1 MLLSHCYRLCRL
13 FTAVRVFLWVWEAGA
28 TLWLPSSGV
37 ASPAAERRLF
47 CPRLQGLPLPGSW
60 AQAQQLRQV
69 GRAALQHA
77 GPSRSRDRTRLS
89 AWAGR
94 FFTTEPP
101 GKPLT
106 PLSKALRLS
115 QGCRGCLTLP
125 LLRVSLKRPDR
136 PAHAQAR
143 TATHRHAQ
151 ARTAASLA
159 RASLPD
165 SSRQSQPLSPLG
177 AHSVLFTLLK
187 QCLPLWSSLSLSSV
201 FPTGFELF

>member
-60 AQAQQLRQV
+60 AQAQQLWQV

-143 TATHRHAQ
+143 TGTH
-151 ARTAASLA
+151 SGLA
-159 RASLPD
+159 RSGVT
-165 SSRQSQPLSPLG
+165 SRLLQTESAAQPSGRPQRFVHAPKAVLTTLVISE
-177 AHSVLFTLLK
+177 SVI
-187 QCLPLWSSLSLSSV
+187 CLPHR
-201 FPTGFELF
+201 F